1 MKKCILTIG
10 FALAI
15 SVFAVAQDGPGGL
28 GTGTGD
34 AGNGDG
40 SNGVNDVGTGA
51 GGTGTIGGV
60 QGTEAPVDGGIA
72 ILFAIGAVYT
82 GVKLSKRKGIYS
94 VN

>member
-1 MKKCILTIG
+1 MKKGLLTIG

-40 SNGVNDVGTGA
+40 SNNVNDVGGS
-51 GGTGTIGGV
+51 GTGTTNGV

>member
-1 MKKCILTIG
+1 MIRRLLIIG
-10 FALAI
+10 FVLAI
-15 SVFAVAQDGPGGL
+15 SVITHAQDGPGGL

-34 AGNGDG
+34 TGNGDG
-40 SNGVNDVGTGA
+40 SNGVNDVGA
-51 GGTGTIGGV
+51 GGTGTTGGV

-82 GVKLSKRKGIYS
+82 GVKLSKKRSVYS